1 MAPLLVSTLA
11 EPVPIATA
19 NCPLLRI
26 MNVIISGGGTG
37 GHIYP
42 AIAIANEL
50 KRLDPTTEILFVGA
64 EGKMEME
71 KVPRAG
77 YRIEGLPVVGLKREF
92 TLANLAFPF
101 KLGRS
106 LLRAR
111 QIVRDFKPDVAVG
124 VGGYA
129 SGPTLLAAALASVP
143 ILIQEQN
150 SFAGLTNKVLA
161 RWAKRVCVAYPGM
174 DAFFPAAKI
183 KLTGNP
189 VRSDI
194 QLADQQVMAGLAQF
208 GLLPNQATAGDD
220 NGVPTLLVIGGSQG
234 ARTLNESIEAGL
246 PQLQQAGVQ
255 VIWQTGTSFIER
267 ARKAVEQ
274 AGASRVQ
281 PHEFI
286 YEMDKAYAVADVV
299 VSRAGALSVSEL
311 CIVGR
316 PAILVPLPT
325 AAEDHQTHNAMALV
339 NRDAALLVNDR
350 DARQTL
356 VTETLKLLSNTAQK
370 KTLREHIR
378 LLSFSKAAAD
388 IAQEIIILAQQK
400 K

>member
-1 MAPLLVSTLA
+1 
-11 EPVPIATA
+11 
-19 NCPLLRI
+19 

-50 KRLDPTTEILFVGA
+50 KRIDPATNILFVGA

-77 YRIEGLPVVGLKREF
+77 YRIEGLPVVGIRRDNL
-92 TLANLAFPF
+92 LANLGFPL

-111 QIVRDFKPDVAVG
+111 QIVRDFQPDVAVG

-129 SGPTLLAAALASVP
+129 SGPTLLAAALANVP

-150 SFAGLTNKVLA
+150 SYAGITNKVLS
-161 RWAKRVCVAYPGM
+161 RWAKRICVAYPGM
-174 DAFFPAAKI
+174 DAFFPADKI
-183 KLTGNP
+183 RLTGNP

-194 QLADQQVMAGLAQF
+194 QLADQQLNAGRTKF
-208 GLLPNQATAGDD
+208 GLND
-220 NGVPTLLVIGGSQG
+220 NVPTLLVIGGSQG

-246 PQLQQAGVQ
+246 PQLIQAGIQ
-255 VIWQTGTSFIER
+255 VIWQTGASFIGQAKE
-267 ARKAVEQ
+267 AVAK
-274 AGASRVQ
+274 AGAKLVQ

-286 YEMDKAYAVADVV
+286 YDMDKAYAVADVV

-316 PAILVPLPT
+316 PAILVPFP
-325 AAEDHQTHNAMALV
+325 AASEDHQTKNAMALV
-339 NRDAALLVNDR
+339 DRQAAVLVKDC
-350 DARQTL
+350 DARQL
-356 VTETLKLLSNTAQK
+356 LIEQALALLSNSTQKETLSGQIRQLAFPTA
-370 KTLREHIR
+370 
-378 LLSFSKAAAD
+378 AVD
-388 IAQEIIILAQQK
+388 IAQEVIQLTSTNK
-400 K
+400 VV